1 MLDKQGGSILDIRTV
16 DSLIEHSRRE
26 LNTLVS
32 IYGVEDPR
40 VLIKS
45 IQLDLIINEYFRK
58 KLSLEAKV

>member
-1 MLDKQGGSILDIRTV
+1 MDIRTV
-16 DSLIEHSRRE
+16 DSLIERRRSE

-32 IYGVEDPR
+32 IYGVEDQR

-58 KLSLEAKV
+58 KLSPEAKV